1 MSETVLTD
9 VFYENLDL
17 HPLLQQ
23 GLAAAG
29 ITRTTPIQ
37 ALTLPVALL
46 GRDVAGQAQT
56 GTGKTFAFL
65 VALMNRLL
73 NVPAAADRRDSDPRA
88 LIIAPTRELAI
99 QIEKD
104 FQTIGKATGLRSALI
119 YGGVDYDRQRQQLR
133 DGCDIIIAT
142 PGRLL
147 DYHKQDVFG
156 FGSVEVMVIDE
167 ADRMFDLGFI
177 KDVRFIFR
185 RLPAREKRQV
195 LLFSATLSHRVLELA
210 YEHMHEA
217 EKLVVETENITA
229 DRVRQVMYFPSK
241 EEKLPLLLNLL
252 EESKTERSIIFVNTK
267 AAAERVTDR
276 LKRHNFRVGA
286 ISGDVP
292 QVKRQKL
299 LQRFQ
304 EGQIDMLV
312 ATDVAARGLHIPAV
326 SHVFNYDL
334 PQDAEDYVHRIGRT
348 ARLGAEGDAISFACD
363 LYAMGLPDIEAYI
376 NQKIPTASIDA
387 KMLVMPKPR
396 PRADGVQDEVDD
408 PNDTGGHI
416 PTRGAPPEKNARGGR
431 DGSRGGSRSGERSGT
446 RERSP
451 RPPRRDVPAGA
462 SAVAPSSPVAGSTEV
477 PVKTVVV
484 AETVADLPAAA
495 EAMAAEGAAGA
506 PPKRRRRR
514 GGRGRGAREGV
525 EGADRGTGGKGPA
538 VPEGGATSPAAPR
551 QAEGRAR
558 SADSQPRNAENQ
570 SHGVVGGHG
579 DQAQGTANRR
589 PSRQVAANRPAASA
603 PAPAS
608 AGSSA
613 ASSSHEKVGFFR
625 RIGRL
630 FGNK

>member
-1 MSETVLTD
+1 MSQTVLTD

-37 ALTLPVALL
+37 ALTLPVALT

-73 NVPAAADRRDSDPRA
+73 NTPAAPDRKDADPRA

-104 FQTIGKATGLRSALI
+104 FQVIGKATGLRSALI
-119 YGGVDYDRQRQQLR
+119 YGGVDYDKQRQQLR

-147 DYHKQDVFG
+147 DYYKQDVFG

-217 EKLVVETENITA
+217 EKLVVETENVTA
-229 DRVRQVMYFPSK
+229 DRVRQVVYFPSK
-241 EEKLPLLLNLL
+241 EEKMPLLLNLL
-252 EESKTERSIIFVNTK
+252 EQSKAERSIIFVNTK
-267 AAAERVTDR
+267 AAAERITDR

-304 EGQIDMLV
+304 DGQIDLLV

-363 LYAMGLPDIEAYI
+363 LYAMGLPDIETYI
-376 NQKIPTASIDA
+376 NQKIPTASIEA
-387 KMLVMPKPR
+387 QMLVMPAPR
-396 PRADGVQDEVDD
+396 PRADGVQDEIDD
-408 PNDTGGHI
+408 PNDNDGHI
-416 PTRGAPPEKNARGGR
+416 PTRGAPPEKGGRGGSRTGGR
-431 DGSRGGSRSGERSGT
+431 DGRGGPRSGERSGS
-446 RERSP
+446 RERRP
-451 RPPRRDVPAGA
+451 RPPREDAPAD
-462 SAVAPSSPVAGSTEV
+462 AVAAAGTSTEV
-477 PVKTVVV
+477 PMKTVVV

-495 EAMAAEGAAGA
+495 EAIAADGA
-506 PPKRRRRR
+506 PKKRRRRR
-514 GGRGRGAREGV
+514 GGRGRGAREGA
-525 EGADRGTGGKGPA
+525 ENGNGAAVGIENPA
-538 VPEGGATSPAAPR
+538 KSAAPR
-551 QAEGRAR
+551 QADGQA
-558 SADSQPRNAENQ
+558 NA
-570 SHGVVGGHG
+570 S
-579 DQAQGTANRR
+579 RR
-589 PSRQVAANRPAASA
+589 PSRQVAANRPVAGTPAPTA
-603 PAPAS
+603 PA
-608 AGSSA
+608 
-613 ASSSHEKVGFFR
+613 SHEKVGFFR

-630 FGNK
+630 FGGR